1 MKKLFL
7 SLVVAAQV
15 SGTVMAQQ
23 QIAAV
28 NLSGTEKK
36 IISAD
41 ANPSPYRTRF
51 AIDAPVALV
60 GVGVNALG
68 LYLIQENKHG
78 PSAQELAAIDADI
91 EGAKNKIN
99 GFDRFSAGW
108 YSLDAKK
115 ASDYPF
121 YGSFA
126 APLLLL
132 LDKDISKKAGQVGVL
147 YVETM
152 ALTGALFTMS
162 VAHIERNRPLVYDED
177 AKNDPD
183 HERTKKHA
191 QNSFF
196 AGHTAAAASAT
207 FFAAKIFHDFNPDSG
222 MRPVV
227 WGVAAAVPATVG
239 YLRLRAGKHFLS
251 DNLLGYFIGAGAGI
265 LVPQLHK
272 KGMDGVSVV
281 PVMGPYNGMA
291 ATFTF

>member
-1 MKKLFL
+1 MKKLIL
-7 SLVVAAQV
+7 SLLAIGQFSGSVALAQTTGDDV
-15 SGTVMAQQ
+15 TKLKTKTKTE
-23 QIAAV
+23 AV
-28 NLSGTEKK
+28 
-36 IISAD
+36 
-41 ANPSPYRTRF
+41 NPSPYHTRF
-51 AIDAPVALV
+51 AVDGPAALV

-78 PSAQELAAIDADI
+78 VSAEDLAAIDRDPEA
-91 EGAKNKIN
+91 AKNKVN

-121 YGSFA
+121 YASFA
-126 APLLLL
+126 APFLLL

-162 VAHIERNRPLVYDED
+162 VAHVERNRPLVYDENG
-177 AKNDPD
+177 KNDPD
-183 HERTKKHA
+183 HERNKKHA

-196 AGHTAAAASAT
+196 AGHTAAAASAS
-207 FFAAKIFHDFNPDSG
+207 FFAAKVFHDFNPDSG
-222 MRPVV
+222 LRPVV

-272 KGMDGVSVV
+272 KGIEGVSVV

-291 ATFTF
+291 ATLTF